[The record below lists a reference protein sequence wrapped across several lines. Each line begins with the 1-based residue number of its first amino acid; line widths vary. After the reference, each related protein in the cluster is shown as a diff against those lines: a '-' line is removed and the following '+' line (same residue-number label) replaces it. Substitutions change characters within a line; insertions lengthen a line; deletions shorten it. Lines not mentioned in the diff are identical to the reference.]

1 MILTLWIEGLLEFVF
16 LNERYYF
23 SQSIFV
29 IWHHRTCFTNLRIAQ
44 SKKLLFFYW
53 SAPPFFQPQFCL
65 PIRCG
70 NFSLH
75 CFIHTNCFN
84 HKTIVNDMPCK
95 YRLSTCKKCAG
106 HTQPIYLPFYKFPN
120 NQNIITN
127 YVYILRFSSTCRRLN
142 TYYLLLPFDEVCKY
156 AA

>member
-1 MILTLWIEGLLEFVF
+1 MCI
-16 LNERYYF
+16 RDS

-29 IWHHRTCFTNLRIAQ
+29 IWHHRTCFTNLGIAQ

-53 SAPPFFQPQFCL
+53 SAPPFFPPQFCL

-84 HKTIVNDMPCK
+84 HKTLVNDMPCK
-95 YRLSTCKKCAG
+95 YRLSTCKKCARG
-106 HTQPIYLPFYKFPN
+106 LHTTNLFAFLQNFQITKTIYIFS
-120 NQNIITN
+120 TN
-127 YVYILRFSSTCRRLN
+127 YVYTSGFSSTCRRLN